1 MPLYEY
7 ICSDCGNEFEK
18 VVHFFNSNNEVICPR
33 CESKETHRQLSLVAS
48 RNSGEETSRSNSCGN
63 PSSLFR

>member
-18 VVHFFNSNNEVICPR
+18 VVSFFNSNEEVICPK
-33 CESKETHRQLSLVAS
+33 CESKETHRQLSLVAAH
-48 RNSGEETSRSNSCGN
+48 NSGKKTSSSSSCGDS
-63 PSSLFR
+63 SSLFR

>member
-18 VVHFFNSNNEVICPR
+18 VVHFFDLNNEVICPK
-33 CESKETHRQLSLVAS
+33 CKSKETRRQLSLVAS
-48 RNSGEETSRSNSCGN
+48 RNSGEETSSSSSCGN
-63 PSSLFR
+63 SSSLFR